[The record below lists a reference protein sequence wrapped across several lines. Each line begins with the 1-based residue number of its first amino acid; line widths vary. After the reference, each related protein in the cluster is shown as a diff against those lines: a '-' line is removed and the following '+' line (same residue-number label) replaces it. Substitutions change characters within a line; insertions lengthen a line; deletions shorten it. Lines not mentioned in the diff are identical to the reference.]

1 VSVLNVLS
9 APVPQPDANGEFKT
23 PAEGAKYMASYG
35 IPQIPLKGKAPFQND
50 WTNKSTTDFAEIDKL
65 YAEFKCNFGSL
76 AQAKLGGH
84 FVFEVDSANVRSRFN
99 GETANEFTPTLT
111 IQSRELRGHRWY
123 LQSQE
128 SITLGNVSQNN
139 VVGEDFSVRVDRE
152 QAVSPGSVHPE
163 TGTQYRVAV
172 GIAPVEASSTEVA
185 WFGKQRTTK
194 KKIAAADD
202 NTPVVKGSRN
212 SKLASLCGKW
222 RASGLDARQ
231 IEVLALAENEHRF
244 EPPLGEDEVLRTV
257 ASICSYEPAKQFN
270 LKIGGKLPEDT
281 ISATRPQLPAGF
293 DANLLNLP
301 KGKSNTPFEEL
312 SDLSNKDQVSWIFQN
327 VGIPEDELSD
337 EPQSWLIDQMLLE
350 HGLHLFSGKPGSMKS
365 LLALMLCKAACSAEP
380 FLGRKNIGAPVKA
393 VYIDHENPQ
402 SEVRKRCFGLGLL
415 HLPNFRV
422 WGDWRE
428 DEAPLVSFDDPRL
441 IECAKRDKPFFV
453 FDSLSSFLNGA
464 DENSAGEM
472 MVIMKKAYAL
482 ARMCAGVGILHHTPK
497 NGPPSARGVGAI
509 AATTDMSFIV
519 QKSDRNVT
527 LSEDRFRPCGNY
539 TMGFSMDFGDMT
551 GVYTATLTKDTTTSM
566 PEAPVSRLEEL
577 KEKDRL
583 ATEAANEQHYKEKAV
598 QVIQAAYA
606 DGQAVCSRSVLCG
619 LIGLSPDSA
628 FAKRLLTG
636 KDENPWTCVQNNRS
650 LMFLPKGITEV
661 PAKRV
666 RVKLAGPE
674 VLFSGPLHKVVPV
687 APAPI
692 DPAPIDLNSTDAVSS

>member
-1 VSVLNVLS
+1 
-9 APVPQPDANGEFKT
+9 
-23 PAEGAKYMASYG
+23 
-35 IPQIPLKGKAPFQND
+35 
-50 WTNKSTTDFAEIDKL
+50 
-65 YAEFKCNFGSL
+65 
-76 AQAKLGGH
+76 
-84 FVFEVDSANVRSRFN
+84 
-99 GETANEFTPTLT
+99 
-111 IQSRELRGHRWY
+111 
-123 LQSQE
+123 
-128 SITLGNVSQNN
+128 
-139 VVGEDFSVRVDRE
+139 
-152 QAVSPGSVHPE
+152 
-163 TGTQYRVAV
+163 
-172 GIAPVEASSTEVA
+172 
-185 WFGKQRTTK
+185 
-194 KKIAAADD
+194 
-202 NTPVVKGSRN
+202 
-212 SKLASLCGKW
+212 
-222 RASGLDARQ
+222 
-231 IEVLALAENEHRF
+231 
-244 EPPLGEDEVLRTV
+244 
-257 ASICSYEPAKQFN
+257 
-270 LKIGGKLPEDT
+270 
-281 ISATRPQLPAGF
+281 
-293 DANLLNLP
+293 
-301 KGKSNTPFEEL
+301 
-312 SDLSNKDQVSWIFQN
+312 
-327 VGIPEDELSD
+327 
-337 EPQSWLIDQMLLE
+337 MLLE

-365 LLALMLCKAACSAEP
+365 LLALMLCRKVCSAEP

-519 QKSDRNVT
+519 QKSERNVT
-527 LSEDRFRPCGNY
+527 LTEDRFRPCGNY
-539 TMGFSMDFGDMT
+539 TMGFSMDFGDMS
-551 GVYTATLTKDTTTSM
+551 GIYTATLTKDTTTSM

-577 KEKDRL
+577 REKDRL
-583 ATEAANEQHYKEKAV
+583 ATEAATEQHYKEKAV

-606 DGQAVCSRSVLCG
+606 EGQAVCSRSVLCG

-661 PAKRV
+661 PAKRLRIKQV
-666 RVKLAGPE
+666 GAE

-692 DPAPIDLNSTDAVSS
+692 DLNSTNAVSS

>member
-1 VSVLNVLS
+1 MLAVAQAVLENLGARAFPIKPGQKYPPLTEHGHKDASFDLS
-9 APVPQPDANGEFKT
+9 QIRAWWVKT
-23 PAEGAKYMASYG
+23 P
-35 IPQIPLKGKAPFQND
+35 
-50 WTNKSTTDFAEIDKL
+50 
-65 YAEFKCNFGSL
+65 
-76 AQAKLGGH
+76 
-84 FVFEVDSANVRSRFN
+84 
-99 GETANEFTPTLT
+99 TAN
-111 IQSRELRGHRWY
+111 
-123 LQSQE
+123 
-128 SITLGNVSQNN
+128 
-139 VVGEDFSVRVDRE
+139 
-152 QAVSPGSVHPE
+152 
-163 TGTQYRVAV
+163 V
-172 GIAPVEASSTEVA
+172 GIACGESNFCVLDFDHIEDVPE
-185 WFGKQRTTK
+185 W
-194 KKIAAADD
+194 
-202 NTPVVKGSRN
+202 VKN
-212 SKLASLCGKW
+212 
-222 RASGLDARQ
+222 
-231 IEVLALAENEHRF
+231 
-244 EPPLGEDEVLRTV
+244 LRTYKV
-257 ASICSYEPAKQFN
+257 GTVRGIHVYLRGARATAYMYNAEGKHIGEIKSIGGYVMAAGSIHPSGSTYTVIDDTNVTNATVELNELIDELVKNAPMKSSADASVNGPKIPCGQHDIQLHSIAGKLRSVGMEEEGIYANLVEICEKRCENYGADYLDMCRKHATNICKKPVPTEFA
-270 LKIGGKLPEDT
+270 LTIGGKLPEQT
-281 ISATRPQLPAGF
+281 ISATHQQLPAGF

-301 KGKSNTPFEEL
+301 KGKSTPFEEL
-312 SDLSNKDQVSWIFQN
+312 KDLSNKDQVSWIFQN

-337 EPQSWLIDQMLLE
+337 EPQSWLVHELLLE

-539 TMGFSMDFGDMT
+539 TMGFSMDFGDMS
-551 GVYTATLTKDTTTSM
+551 GIYTATLTKDTTTSM

-583 ATEAANEQHYKEKAV
+583 ATEAATEQHYKEKAV

-606 DGQAVCSRSVLCG
+606 EGQAVCSRSVLCG

-661 PAKRV
+661 PAKRLRIKQV
-666 RVKLAGPE
+666 GPE
-674 VLFSGPLHKVVPV
+674 VLFSGPLHKVAPV
-687 APAPI
+687 APVT
-692 DPAPIDLNSTDAVSS
+692 PIDLNSTNAVSS